1 MLKIYVIRNKDD
13 GRFWYYGSHFWGFER
28 CTRFYIKPHQAKVT
42 LKKLRTKYQKNV
54 ELVEF
59 DVIERTVVDNI

>member
-1 MLKIYVIRNKDD
+1 MIKVYVIRNRDNND
-13 GRFWYYGSHFWGFER
+13 FWYYGSNFWGFDR
-28 CTRFYIKPHQAKVT
+28 CTRFYMKPGQAKAT